1 MGGCQ
6 NLGGAWPLQAPLD
19 PPLMPELFITY
30 WKIRII
36 IQRSQRTE
44 RSESHQDESSPS
56 SFDHSVNIDHDSQA
70 EAIIENSHGTT
81 DDRLE
86 SSPTDLTN
94 ESSHFDTPLPSHIM
108 IPHSSFTSLDIAG
121 SNEVSDIS
129 NSMCD
134 DPVQP
139 RQHRFPA
146 TLFGNKTRSFNPQ
159 WFDKHTW
166 LQYSIKKDQLFAM
179 SVVSSQQVHMV
190 KSCLL
195 ELGIRTGS
203 MHVVKVE
210 KQHIFMACACHGGM
224 EGLHHCQ
231 EQQHFN
237 SFKVE

>member
-1 MGGCQ
+1 MWVAVKIW
-6 NLGGAWPLQAPLD
+6 GGAWPPQALLD

-44 RSESHQDESSPS
+44 RSESHQEDESLPS

-70 EAIIENSHGTT
+70 EAIIEDSHGTT
-81 DDRLE
+81 DDDRLE

-94 ESSHFDTPLPSHIM
+94 ESSHFDTPLPSHM
-108 IPHSSFTSLDIAG
+108 IPCSSSTSLDIAG
-121 SNEVSDIS
+121 SNEVSDIA

-159 WFDKHTW
+159 WFNKHTW
-166 LQYSIKKDQLFAM
+166 LEYSIKKDAAFCYVCRFFSTSTHGEELF
-179 SVVSSQQVHMV
+179 V
-190 KSCLL
+190 
-195 ELGIRTGS
+195 RTGYTDWKHARGKS
-203 MHVVKVE
+203 GKTTHLHGMC
-210 KQHIFMACACHGGM
+210 MPWWHGGITS
-224 EGLHHCQ
+224 LSRAATLQ
-231 EQQHFN
+231 
-237 SFKVE
+237 